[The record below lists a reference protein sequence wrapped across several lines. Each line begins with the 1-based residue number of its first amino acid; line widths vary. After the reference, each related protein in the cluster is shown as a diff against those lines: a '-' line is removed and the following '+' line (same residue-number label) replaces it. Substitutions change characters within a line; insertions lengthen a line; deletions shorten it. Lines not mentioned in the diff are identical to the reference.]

1 MSSPLLKLME
11 CRFLGQ
17 SGHLIEKLVDVVFST
32 KTGSATTQSPLI
44 MVNLALVTHFNR
56 GNVVVQVNMILK
68 LLRPHK
74 ALESVFTDL
83 SFTEPSNQSSY
94 SRQILEYS

>member
-1 MSSPLLKLME
+1 MRAFHS
-11 CRFLGQ
+11 RFLGQ
-17 SGHLIEKLVDVVFST
+17 SGHIIEKLVDVVFST
-32 KTGSATTQSPLI
+32 KTGSAITQSPLI
-44 MVNLALVTHFNR
+44 MVHLALVPHFNG

-83 SFTEPSNQSSY
+83 SFTEPSSQSSY